1 MFCLSAL
8 DKNDRRLVGDA
19 ARQVIGLTIPAK
31 RSVGELNAF
40 AAAGGCAHA
49 ISDLDAEKVWT
60 DSRVCAVCSRSLG
73 RKTTSLFTH
82 LVPLPA
88 EGDHSAENLAVVC
101 GSCARSRGSS
111 ADLTWLRGGQDAERV
126 LAPYLGGHVYQVGL
140 EDRRGGAPVW
150 VFLVL
155 GESSW
160 EERLSHIRHSIG
172 QGSRGVAQHSGEAP
186 FGDFR
191 ALLVRDSLIAQRVAR
206 ECQRGGDVIIVGR

>member
-8 DKNDRRLVGDA
+8 DKHDRRLVGDA
-19 ARQVIGLTIPAK
+19 ARLVIGLTIPAR

-40 AAAGGCAHA
+40 AFSGGSAHA
-49 ISDLDAEKVWT
+49 ISDPEAEKVWAN
-60 DSRVCAVCSRSLG
+60 SRVCAVCARSLG

-88 EGDHSAENLAVVC
+88 GGDHSAENLVVVC
-101 GSCARSRGSS
+101 GSCARSRESA
-111 ADLTWLRGGQDAERV
+111 ADLTWLHNEPDAEGV

-140 EDRRGGAPVW
+140 EDRKGATPVW

-172 QGSRGVAQHSGEAP
+172 QGSQGVAQYSGEAP

-191 ALLVRDSLIAQRVAR
+191 ALLVRDTLIAQRVAR
-206 ECQRGGDVIIVGR
+206 ECQRGGDVVLVGG